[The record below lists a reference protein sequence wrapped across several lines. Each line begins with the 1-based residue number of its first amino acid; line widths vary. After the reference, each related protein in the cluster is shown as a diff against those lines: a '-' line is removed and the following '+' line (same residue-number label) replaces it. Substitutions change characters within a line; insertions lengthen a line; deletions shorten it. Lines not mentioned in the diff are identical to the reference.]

1 MRRRVVEIM
10 KSDQHQ
16 FGVIGAGAWGTA
28 IARHLSIKGY
38 PVRIWCNETET
49 ADSIIKDHVNS
60 VFLPDIL
67 LPETLDATTDLL
79 DITRNAS
86 ILLAATPSQ
95 FTREIARIIN
105 PEITTEHILVILTKG
120 IEQNSLALMSEIY
133 QQELGNMPKIAVL
146 SGPTF
151 AREVAQDLPSAAVL
165 ACDDRQTGNLLQ
177 EYFHSERFRLY
188 KSNDLIGV
196 QLGGTVKNVIA
207 ISSGIADGMR
217 LGLNARAALICRGIA
232 EMTRLGTAM
241 GGQGGTFVG
250 MSGIGDLILT
260 ATGDL
265 SRNYTLGQKLGSG
278 LPLEKCMPAGGAV
291 AEGVRNAVSINAL
304 AERHQIEMPLC
315 RAVYGILY
323 EGVSCVRALQG
334 LLERDLPDQEICI
347 HDYAK

>member
-1 MRRRVVEIM
+1 M

-28 IARHLSIKGY
+28 IARHLSIKGF
-38 PVRIWCNETET
+38 PVRIWCRDTET

-60 VFLPDIL
+60 VFLPDIV
-67 LPETLDATTDLL
+67 LPESLEATTNLL
-79 DITRNAS
+79 DIIRNAS
-86 ILLAATPSQ
+86 ILLATTPSH

-105 PEITTEHILVILTKG
+105 PEITSEHILVILTKG
-120 IEQNSLALMSEIY
+120 IEQKSLALMSEIY
-133 QQELGNMPKIAVL
+133 QQELGNIPKIAVL

-165 ACDDRQTGNLLQ
+165 ACNDRQTGNLLQ

-207 ISSGIADGMR
+207 ISSGIADGMN
-217 LGLNARAALICRGIA
+217 LGLNARAALICRGVA

-241 GGQGGTFVG
+241 GGQSGTFVG

-278 LPLEKCMPAGGAV
+278 LPLEKCIPSGGAV
-291 AEGVRNAVSINAL
+291 AEGVRNAVSINSL

-315 RAVYGILY
+315 RAVYRIIY
-323 EGVSCVRALQG
+323 EGISCMRALQG

-347 HDYAK
+347 SDYAK

>member
-1 MRRRVVEIM
+1 M

-28 IARHLSIKGY
+28 IARHLSIKGF
-38 PVRIWCNETET
+38 PVRIWCRDTET

-60 VFLPDIL
+60 VFLPDIV
-67 LPETLDATTDLL
+67 LPESLEATTNLL
-79 DITRNAS
+79 DVIRNAS
-86 ILLAATPSQ
+86 ILLATTPSH

-105 PEITTEHILVILTKG
+105 PEITSEHILVILTKG
-120 IEQNSLALMSEIY
+120 IEQKSLALMSEIY
-133 QQELGNMPKIAVL
+133 QQELGNIPKIAVL

-151 AREVAQDLPSAAVL
+151 AREVAHDLPSAAVL
-165 ACDDRQTGNLLQ
+165 ACNDRQTGNLLQ

-207 ISSGIADGMR
+207 ISSGIADGMN
-217 LGLNARAALICRGIA
+217 LGLNARAALICRGVA

-241 GGQGGTFVG
+241 GGQSGTFVG

-260 ATGDL
+260 ATGEL
-265 SRNYTLGQKLGSG
+265 SRNYSLGQKLGRG
-278 LPLEKCMPAGGAV
+278 LPLEKCLPTSRAV
-291 AEGVRNAVSINAL
+291 AEGVRNAVSINSL

-315 RAVYGILY
+315 RAVYEIIY
-323 EGVSCVRALQG
+323 EGVSCASAFQG
-334 LLERDLPDQEICI
+334 LLERDLPDQEINI
-347 HDYAK
+347 TDYV

>member
-1 MRRRVVEIM
+1 M

-28 IARHLSIKGY
+28 IARHLSIKGL
-38 PVRIWCNETET
+38 PVRIWCYETET
-49 ADSIIKDHVNS
+49 ADRIIKDHVNS
-60 VFLPDIL
+60 HFLPDIL

-79 DITRNAS
+79 DIIRNAS
-86 ILLAATPSQ
+86 ILLAAIPSH

-105 PEITTEHILVILTKG
+105 PEITSEHILVILTKG
-120 IEQNSLALMSEIY
+120 IEQNSLALMSEIF
-133 QQELGNMPKIAVL
+133 QQELGNVPKIAVL

-177 EYFHSERFRLY
+177 EYLHSERFRVY

-196 QLGGTVKNVIA
+196 QIGGTVKNVIA
-207 ISSGIADGMR
+207 ISSGIADGMK
-217 LGLNARAALICRGIA
+217 LGLNSRAALICRGIA

-241 GGQGGTFVG
+241 GGQEKTFVG

-260 ATGDL
+260 ATGEL
-265 SRNYTLGQKLGSG
+265 SRNYTLGQKLGRG
-278 LPLEKCMPAGGAV
+278 LPLEKCLPAGGV
-291 AEGVRNAVSINAL
+291 VVEGVRNAASINAL

-315 RAVYGILY
+315 RAVYGIIY
-323 EGVSCVRALQG
+323 EGISCVRALQG
-334 LLERDLPDQEICI
+334 LLKRDLPDHEISI
-347 HDYAK
+347 RHYA

>member
-1 MRRRVVEIM
+1 M

-28 IARHLSIKGY
+28 IARHLSIKGF
-38 PVRIWCNETET
+38 PVRIWCRETET

-60 VFLPDIL
+60 FFLPDII

-79 DITRNAS
+79 DITRNAN
-86 ILLAATPSQ
+86 ILLAATPSH

-165 ACDDRQTGNLLQ
+165 ACNDRQTGNLLQ
-177 EYFHSERFRLY
+177 KYLHSDRFRVY

-196 QLGGTVKNVIA
+196 QPVSYTH
-207 ISSGIADGMR
+207 
-217 LGLNARAALICRGIA
+217 
-232 EMTRLGTAM
+232 
-241 GGQGGTFVG
+241 
-250 MSGIGDLILT
+250 LT
-260 ATGDL
+260 
-265 SRNYTLGQKLGSG
+265 
-278 LPLEKCMPAGGAV
+278 LPTIYSV
-291 AEGVRNAVSINAL
+291 
-304 AERHQIEMPLC
+304 
-315 RAVYGILY
+315 
-323 EGVSCVRALQG
+323 
-334 LLERDLPDQEICI
+334 
-347 HDYAK
+347 

>member
-1 MRRRVVEIM
+1 M

-28 IARHLSIKGY
+28 IARHLSIKGF
-38 PVRIWCNETET
+38 PVRIWCRDTET

-60 VFLPDIL
+60 VFLPDIV
-67 LPETLDATTDLL
+67 LPESLEATTNLL
-79 DITRNAS
+79 DVIRNAS
-86 ILLAATPSQ
+86 ILLATTPSH

-105 PEITTEHILVILTKG
+105 PEITSEHILVILTKG
-120 IEQNSLALMSEIY
+120 IEQKSLALMSEIY
-133 QQELGNMPKIAVL
+133 QQELGNIPKIAVL

-165 ACDDRQTGNLLQ
+165 ACNDRQTGNLLQ

-207 ISSGIADGMR
+207 ISSGIADGMN
-217 LGLNARAALICRGIA
+217 LGLNARAALICRGVA

-241 GGQGGTFVG
+241 GGQSGTFVG

-260 ATGDL
+260 ATGEL
-265 SRNYTLGQKLGSG
+265 SRNYSLGQKLGRG
-278 LPLEKCMPAGGAV
+278 LPLEKCLPTSRAV
-291 AEGVRNAVSINAL
+291 AEGVRNAVSINSL

-315 RAVYGILY
+315 RAVYGIIY
-323 EGVSCVRALQG
+323 EEVSCASAFQG
-334 LLERDLPDQEICI
+334 LLERDLPDQEINI
-347 HDYAK
+347 PDYV

>member
-1 MRRRVVEIM
+1 MNPE
-10 KSDQHQ
+10 QHQ
-16 FGVIGAGAWGTA
+16 FGVIGAGAWGTT

-49 ADSIIKDHVNS
+49 ADRIIKDHVNS
-60 VFLPDIL
+60 HFLPDIP
-67 LPETLDATTDLL
+67 LPKTLDATTDLL
-79 DITRNAS
+79 DIIRNAG
-86 ILLAATPSQ
+86 ILLVAIPSH

-105 PEITTEHILVILTKG
+105 PEITSEHILVILTKG
-120 IEQNSLALMSEIY
+120 IEQNSLALMSEIFM
-133 QQELGNMPKIAVL
+133 QELGNIPKIAVL

-151 AREVAQDLPSAAVL
+151 AREVAQDLPSASVL
-165 ACDDRQTGNLLQ
+165 ACNDRQTGNLLQ
-177 EYFHSERFRLY
+177 EYLHSERFRVY

-207 ISSGIADGMR
+207 ISSGISDGMK

-232 EMTRLGTAM
+232 EMTRLGTTM
-241 GGQGGTFVG
+241 GGQEKTFVG

-260 ATGDL
+260 ATGEL

-278 LPLEKCMPAGGAV
+278 LPLEKCMPACGAV

-315 RAVYGILY
+315 RAVYRIIF

-334 LLERDLPDQEICI
+334 LLERNLPEQEISI
-347 HDYAK
+347 PEYAK

>member
-1 MRRRVVEIM
+1 M

-16 FGVIGAGAWGTA
+16 FGVVGAGAWGTA
-28 IARHLSIKGY
+28 IARHLSIKGF
-38 PVRIWCNETET
+38 PVRIWCKETET
-49 ADSIIKDHVNS
+49 ADSITKGHVNS
-60 VFLPDIL
+60 FFLPDIL
-67 LPETLDATTDLL
+67 LPESLEATTDLL
-79 DITRNAS
+79 DLIRNTN
-86 ILLAATPSQ
+86 ILLAATPSH

-105 PEITTEHILVILTKG
+105 SEITAEHIMVILTKG
-120 IEQNSLALMSEIY
+120 IERYSLALMSEIF
-133 QQELGNMPKIAVL
+133 QQELGKMPKIAVL

-165 ACDDRQTGNLLQ
+165 ACNHRKTGDLLQ
-177 EYFHSERFRLY
+177 DYLHSERFRLY

-196 QLGGTVKNVIA
+196 QLGGTIKNVIA
-207 ISSGIADGMR
+207 ISSGIADGMK
-217 LGLNARAALICRGIA
+217 LGLNARAALICRGVA

-241 GGQGGTFVG
+241 GGQSGTFVG

-278 LPLEKCMPAGGAV
+278 LPLEKCIPSGGAV
-291 AEGVRNAVSINAL
+291 AEGVRNAVSINSL

-315 RAVYGILY
+315 RAVYRIIY
-323 EGVSCVRALQG
+323 EGISCMRALQG

-347 HDYAK
+347 SDYAK

>member
-1 MRRRVVEIM
+1 M
-10 KSDQHQ
+10 KSEQHQ

-28 IARHLSIKGY
+28 IARPLSIKGF
-38 PVRIWCNETET
+38 PVRIWCRETET

-60 VFLPDIL
+60 VFLPDII
-67 LPETLDATTDLL
+67 LPESLEATTNLL
-79 DITRNAS
+79 DVIRNAS
-86 ILLAATPSQ
+86 ILLATTPSH

-105 PEITTEHILVILTKG
+105 PGITTEHILVILTKG
-120 IEQNSLALMSEIY
+120 IEQESLALMSEIY

-151 AREVAQDLPSAAVL
+151 AMEVAQDLPSAAVL
-165 ACDDRQTGNLLQ
+165 ACNDRQTGNLLQ
-177 EYFHSERFRLY
+177 EYLHSDRFRVY

-207 ISSGIADGMR
+207 ISSGISDGMK

-232 EMTRLGTAM
+232 EMTRLGISM
-241 GGQGGTFVG
+241 GGQEKTFVG

-260 ATGDL
+260 ATGEL
-265 SRNYTLGQKLGSG
+265 SRNYTLGQKLGRG
-278 LPLEKCMPAGGAV
+278 LPLEKCIPAGGVV
-291 AEGVRNAVSINAL
+291 AEGVRNAASINAL

-315 RAVYGILY
+315 RAVYEIIY
-323 EGVSCVRALQG
+323 EGVSCASAFQG

-347 HDYAK
+347 PDYAK

>member
-1 MRRRVVEIM
+1 M

-16 FGVIGAGAWGTA
+16 FGVVGAGAWGTA
-28 IARHLSIKGY
+28 IARHLSIKGF
-38 PVRIWCNETET
+38 PVRVWCRETET

-60 VFLPDIL
+60 FFLPNIL
-67 LPETLDATTDLL
+67 LPESLEATTDLL
-79 DITRNAS
+79 DLIRNTN
-86 ILLAATPSQ
+86 ILLAATPSH

-105 PEITTEHILVILTKG
+105 PEITAEHILVILTKG
-120 IEQNSLALMSEIY
+120 IEQNSLALMSEIF
-133 QQELGNMPKIAVL
+133 QQELDNMPKIAVL

-165 ACDDRQTGNLLQ
+165 AFNHSQTGNLLQ
-177 EYFHSERFRLY
+177 EYLHSERFRLY

-196 QLGGTVKNVIA
+196 QLGGAVKNVIA
-207 ISSGIADGMR
+207 ISSGIADGMK

-241 GGQGGTFVG
+241 GGQGETFVG

-260 ATGDL
+260 ATGNL
-265 SRNYTLGQKLGSG
+265 SRNYSLGQRLGRG

-291 AEGVRNAVSINAL
+291 AEGVHNAVSINAL

-315 RAVYGILY
+315 RAVYGIIY

-347 HDYAK
+347 PDYAK

>member
-1 MRRRVVEIM
+1 M

-28 IARHLSIKGY
+28 IARHLSIKGF
-38 PVRIWCNETET
+38 PVRIWCRETET

-60 VFLPDIL
+60 VFLPDIV
-67 LPETLDATTDLL
+67 LPESLEATTNLL
-79 DITRNAS
+79 DIIRNAS
-86 ILLAATPSQ
+86 ILLATTPSH

-105 PEITTEHILVILTKG
+105 PGITTDHILVILTKG
-120 IEQNSLALMSEIY
+120 IDQNSLALMSEIY
-133 QQELGNMPKIAVL
+133 QQELGNIPKIAVL

-165 ACDDRQTGNLLQ
+165 ACNDRQTGNLLQ

-207 ISSGIADGMR
+207 ISSGIADGMN
-217 LGLNARAALICRGIA
+217 LGLNARAALICRGVA
-232 EMTRLGTAM
+232 EMIRLGTAM
-241 GGQGGTFVG
+241 GGQSGTFVG

-260 ATGDL
+260 ATGEL
-265 SRNYTLGQKLGSG
+265 SRNYSLGQKLGRG
-278 LPLEKCMPAGGAV
+278 LPLEKCLPTSRAV
-291 AEGVRNAVSINAL
+291 AEGVRNAVSINSL

-315 RAVYGILY
+315 RAVYGIIY
-323 EGVSCVRALQG
+323 EGISCVRALQS
-334 LLERDLPDQEICI
+334 LLERDLPDHEINI
-347 HDYAK
+347 PHYA

>member
-10 KSDQHQ
+10 NSKQHQ

-38 PVRIWCNETET
+38 PVRIWCKETET
-49 ADSIIKDHVNS
+49 SDSITKNHVNS
-60 VFLPDIL
+60 VFLPEVL
-67 LPETLDATTDLL
+67 LPETLEATTDLL
-79 DITRNAS
+79 DIIRNTS
-86 ILLAATPSQ
+86 ILLVATPSH

-105 PEITTEHILVILTKG
+105 HEITTEHILVILTKG
-120 IEQNSLALMSEIY
+120 IEQNSLALMSEIF
-133 QQELGNMPKIAVL
+133 QQELVKMPKIAVL

-165 ACDDRQTGNLLQ
+165 ACNDIKTETLLH
-177 EYFHSERFRLY
+177 EYLHSERLRLY

-207 ISSGIADGMR
+207 ISSGIANGMK
-217 LGLNARAALICRGIA
+217 LGMNARAALICRGIA
-232 EMTRLGTAM
+232 EMTRLGTAL
-241 GGQGGTFVG
+241 GGQGETFVG

-278 LPLEKCMPAGGAV
+278 LPLEKCLPNGGV
-291 AEGVRNAVSINAL
+291 VVEGVRNAVSINTL
-304 AERHQIEMPLC
+304 AELHQIEMPLC

-323 EGVSCVRALQG
+323 EGVSCVMALQG
-334 LLERDLPDQEICI
+334 LLERDLPDQEISAP
-347 HDYAK
+347 DYAK

>member
-1 MRRRVVEIM
+1 M
-10 KSDQHQ
+10 KFDQHQ

-49 ADSIIKDHVNS
+49 ADSIIKDRVNS

-67 LPETLDATTDLL
+67 LPETLEATTNLL
-79 DITRNAS
+79 DIIRNTN
-86 ILLAATPSQ
+86 ILLAATPSH
-95 FTREIARIIN
+95 FTRDIARIMN

-120 IEQNSLALMSEIY
+120 IEQESLALMSEIF

-151 AREVAQDLPSAAVL
+151 ASEVAQDLPSSAVL
-165 ACDDRQTGNLLQ
+165 ACNDIQTGNMLR
-177 EYFHSERFRLY
+177 EYLHSERFRLY

-196 QLGGTVKNVIA
+196 QIGGTVKNLIA
-207 ISSGIADGMR
+207 VSSGIADGMQ
-217 LGLNARAALICRGIA
+217 LGLNARAALICRGVA

-241 GGQGGTFVG
+241 GGQRETFVG

-265 SRNYTLGQKLGSG
+265 SRNYALGQKLGSG
-278 LPLEKCMPAGGAV
+278 LPIEKCMPADGAV
-291 AEGVRNAVSINAL
+291 AEGFHNAVSIHAL

-315 RAVYGILY
+315 RAVYGIIY
-323 EGVSCVRALQG
+323 EGVSCDRALQG
-334 LLERDLPDQEICI
+334 LLERDLPDEEII
-347 HDYAK
+347 IPDYT

>member
-10 KSDQHQ
+10 KSDQHH
-16 FGVIGAGAWGTA
+16 FGVVGAGAWGTA
-28 IARHLSIKGY
+28 IARHLSIKGF
-38 PVRIWCNETET
+38 PVRIWCKETET

-60 VFLPDIL
+60 FFLPDII
-67 LPETLDATTDLL
+67 LPESLEATTDLL
-79 DITRNAS
+79 DLIRNTN
-86 ILLAATPSQ
+86 ILLAATPSH

-105 PEITTEHILVILTKG
+105 PEITAEHILVILTKG
-120 IEQNSLALMSEIY
+120 IEQNSLALMSEIF
-133 QQELGNMPKIAVL
+133 QEELGNMPKIAVL

-165 ACDDRQTGNLLQ
+165 AFDDRQTGNLLQ

-207 ISSGIADGMR
+207 ISSGIADGMK
-217 LGLNARAALICRGIA
+217 LGLNARAALICRGVA

-241 GGQGGTFVG
+241 GGQVETFVG

-265 SRNYTLGQKLGSG
+265 SRNYTLGQRLGRG
-278 LPLEKCMPAGGAV
+278 LPLEKL
-291 AEGVRNAVSINAL
+291 SL
-304 AERHQIEMPLC
+304 
-315 RAVYGILY
+315 
-323 EGVSCVRALQG
+323 
-334 LLERDLPDQEICI
+334 I
-347 HDYAK
+347 HI

>member
-1 MRRRVVEIM
+1 M

-16 FGVIGAGAWGTA
+16 FGVVGAGAWGTA
-28 IARHLSIKGY
+28 IARHLSIKGF
-38 PVRIWCNETET
+38 PVRIWCKETET
-49 ADSIIKDHVNS
+49 ADSITKGHVNS
-60 VFLPDIL
+60 FFLPDIL
-67 LPETLDATTDLL
+67 LPESLEATTDLL
-79 DITRNAS
+79 DLIRSTN
-86 ILLAATPSQ
+86 ILLAATPSH

-105 PEITTEHILVILTKG
+105 SEITAEHIMVILTKG
-120 IEQNSLALMSEIY
+120 IERYSLALMSEIF
-133 QQELGNMPKIAVL
+133 QQELDNLPKIAVL

-165 ACDDRQTGNLLQ
+165 ACNHRKTGDLLQ
-177 EYFHSERFRLY
+177 DYLHSERFRLY

-196 QLGGTVKNVIA
+196 QLGGTIKNVIA
-207 ISSGIADGMR
+207 ISSGIADGMK
-217 LGLNARAALICRGIA
+217 LGLNARAALICRGVA

-241 GGQGGTFVG
+241 GGHGETFVG

-265 SRNYTLGQKLGSG
+265 SRNYNLGQKLGRG

-291 AEGVRNAVSINAL
+291 AEGVLNAVSINAL

-323 EGVSCVRALQG
+323 EGVSCNRALQG

-347 HDYAK
+347 PDYAK

>member
-1 MRRRVVEIM
+1 M

-28 IARHLSIKGY
+28 IARHLSIKGF
-38 PVRIWCNETET
+38 PVRIWCRDTET

-60 VFLPDIL
+60 VFLPDIV
-67 LPETLDATTDLL
+67 LPESLEATTNLL
-79 DITRNAS
+79 DIIRNAS
-86 ILLAATPSQ
+86 ILLATTPSH

-105 PEITTEHILVILTKG
+105 PEITSEHILVILTKG
-120 IEQNSLALMSEIY
+120 IEQKSLALMSEIY
-133 QQELGNMPKIAVL
+133 QQELGNIPKIAVL

-165 ACDDRQTGNLLQ
+165 ACNDRQTGNLLQ

-207 ISSGIADGMR
+207 ISSGIADGMG
-217 LGLNARAALICRGIA
+217 LGLNARAALICRGVA
-232 EMTRLGTAM
+232 EMTRLGTAI
-241 GGQGGTFVG
+241 GGLRETFVG

-265 SRNYTLGQKLGSG
+265 SRNYTLGQKLGRG
-278 LPLEKCMPAGGAV
+278 LLLEECIPTDGAV
-291 AEGVRNAVSINAL
+291 VEGVLNAVSINDL
-304 AERHQIEMPLC
+304 AKRHQVEMPLC
-315 RAVYGILY
+315 RAVYEIIY
-323 EGVSCVRALQG
+323 EGVSCVRALKNI
-334 LLERDLPDQEICI
+334 LERKSP
-347 HDYAK
+347 